1 MPQHLCYRYTLV
13 IQFIFLSQPHLM
25 SQDIPEDWDKNPV
38 KILVGKNFEEIA
50 FNPSKNVF
58 VEFCKILV
66 LSFFCCQST
75 VALTLGGLE
84 WFLAEGILHIDRRS
98 ALFKGQWLSL
108 HGACS

>member
-66 LSFFCCQST
+66 LSFLFVVKAQ
-75 VALTLGGLE
+75 LLLRWGG
-84 WFLAEGILHIDRRS
+84 WNGF
-98 ALFKGQWLSL
+98 
-108 HGACS
+108 